1 MRISLLDL
9 LRCPTCKS
17 PLELSSA
24 PSSGEVEEGAL
35 HCAGCAT
42 EYPIVRGIP
51 RFVPA
56 ENYTDNFGL
65 QWNTFAKTQLDSYTG
80 SQVSRRRF
88 CGYTGWSERDISGQ
102 LVLDA
107 GCGAGRFAEIA
118 LDLGARVVAI
128 DFSSAIDA
136 ARDNLQGRGEIDF
149 VQADINALPFAPN
162 SFGHVYCLGVIQ
174 HTPDPTR
181 SFRDLAAVTAPG
193 GRLAVDVYP
202 KVLRNALSSKYW
214 IRPIT
219 KRMSPE
225 ATLHAVERYF
235 PSLYRLSSAINAIPV
250 VGHYLKWMI
259 PVAQYRGVHP
269 DLNDEHA
276 RAWALLD
283 TFDMWAPAFDQP
295 QSKRTLGSWF
305 RDNGFSNIEVFR
317 SGFYIG
323 RGVKRLS
330 N

>member
-1 MRISLLDL
+1 LQ
-9 LRCPTCKS
+9 CTKC
-17 PLELSSA
+17 SA
-24 PSSGEVEEGAL
+24 
-35 HCAGCAT
+35 

-80 SQVSRRRF
+80 SEVSRRRF
-88 CGYTGWSERDISGQ
+88 CGYTGWSEQDISGQ

-107 GCGAGRFAEIA
+107 GCGAGRFAEVA
-118 LDLGARVVAI
+118 LSLGARDIAV

-136 ARDNLQGRGEIDF
+136 ARKNLEGKGDIEF
-149 VQADINALPFAPN
+149 VQADINALPFAPE

-181 SFRDLAAVTAPG
+181 SFRDLAAVTAPA

-202 KVLRNALSSKYW
+202 KVWRNAASAKYW
-214 IRPIT
+214 IRPLT

-225 ATLHAVERYF
+225 TTLRVVERLF
-235 PSLYRLSSAINAIPV
+235 PILYPISAAVDRIPV

-259 PVAQYRGVHP
+259 PVAQYQGVHP
-269 DLNDEHA
+269 DLTDEHA

-283 TFDMWAPAFDQP
+283 TFDMWAPAYDRP
-295 QSKRTLGSWF
+295 QSKRTIRKWF
-305 RDNGFSNIEVFR
+305 EDNGFLDVEVFR
-317 SGFYIG
+317 KGFYIG
-323 RGVKRLS
+323 RGVKRS
-330 N
+330 AA